1 MSNINIHIL
10 GDKTSFYSK
19 SCLNKFKLL
28 MKTKYNNYKSIYY
41 QFIKPDYNIELI
53 EETETD
59 IKFNIIKQNIV
70 DNNPNKEL
78 LKNKLK
84 MLKRKTKS
92 TKSSDAS
99 DDITKQ
105 YNDLKKLI
113 PNIPIPEPTEILSDP
128 AKYKEIISGV
138 LNNSITQKLGQN
150 HPYIKYFKS
159 LLKIINQNNNNNN
172 LQNESNNNLLEPI
185 LDINN
190 IIKKDIETDLN
201 YDNNII
207 EKDTDNELTYDDN
220 IIEKDTDNELIY
232 DNNTIKKDIDTDT
245 ESNN

>member
-59 IKFNIIKQNIV
+59 IKFNIIKQTIV

-92 TKSSDAS
+92 TKSSDIP

-128 AKYKEIISGV
+128 TKYKEIISGV

-159 LLKIINQNNNNNN
+159 LLKIINQNNNNINNNNN
-172 LQNESNNNLLEPI
+172 LQNESNNNLQNESNNNNLLEPI

-190 IIKKDIETDLN
+190 IIKKD
-201 YDNNII
+201 
-207 EKDTDNELTYDDN
+207 TDNELIYDDN

-232 DNNTIKKDIDTDT
+232 DNNTIQKDIDTDT